1 MKALLSIKPEFV
13 EKIISGEK
21 LFEYRKAI
29 FKRPDV
35 KSVVIYSTM
44 PEGKIVGEFTI
55 GEILAKHPEELWEE
69 TKSASGIKKSFFDE
83 YFSDREV
90 AYAIQIKDFKKYE
103 NPIDPFQKERGF
115 KAPQSFKYLES
126 NSSLLVCSAA

>member
-1 MKALLSIKPEFV
+1 MKALLSIKPEYV

-21 LFEYRKAI
+21 LFEYRKAV
-29 FKRPDV
+29 FKRPEV

-69 TKSASGIKKSFFDE
+69 TKSASGINKSFFDE
-83 YFSDREV
+83 YFSNREV
-90 AYAIQIKDFKKYE
+90 AYAIQIKDFKKYD
-103 NPIDPFQKERGF
+103 NPIDPYQKERGF
-115 KAPQSFKYLES
+115 KAPQSFKYIDL
-126 NSSLLVCSAA
+126 NSSLCIA

>member
-1 MKALLSIKPEFV
+1 MKALLSIKPQFV

-21 LFEYRKAI
+21 LYEYRKAI

-55 GEILAKHPEELWEE
+55 GNIIAKHPSELWEE
-69 TKSASGIKKSFFDE
+69 TKEFSGINKKFFDE
-83 YFSDREV
+83 YFYNREI

-103 NPIDPFQKERGF
+103 TPIDPYEKERDF
-115 KAPQSFKYLES
+115 KAPQSFKYIDIKS
-126 NSSLLVCSAA
+126 NLCVN